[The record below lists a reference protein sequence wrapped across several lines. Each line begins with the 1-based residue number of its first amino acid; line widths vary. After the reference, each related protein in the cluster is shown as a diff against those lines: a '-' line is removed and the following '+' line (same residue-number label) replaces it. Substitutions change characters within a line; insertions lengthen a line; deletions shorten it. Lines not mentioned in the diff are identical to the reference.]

1 MKSLKPILFISFL
14 MFSIS
19 IHAQIKDSAL
29 NTSNL
34 SSDISTSSP
43 TYFANN
49 QDLYKSKYT
58 LVLYNST
65 KNLYDTYSA
74 TSDVYNYSGS
84 TNIYKPETNFLTT
97 LFLEDD
103 SIGESEMVL
112 EHRSMLLD
120 DDVSYR
126 IRDSFNPHGASN
138 MSEALVGGVFGLL
151 FN

>member
-1 MKSLKPILFISFL
+1 

-19 IHAQIKDSAL
+19 IHAQIKDSVL

-34 SSDISTSSP
+34 SSNSSTSSP

-65 KNLYDTYSA
+65 LDLYDTYSA

-84 TNIYKPETNFLTT
+84 TKFYKPKTNFLTT
-97 LFLEDD
+97 LFLGND
-103 SIGESEMVL
+103 SFGESNTVL
-112 EHRSMLLD
+112 EHRSMLLA

-138 MSEALVGGVFGLL
+138 MSEALIGGVFGLL